1 MTPHVALV
9 LQGLPLLL
17 LGSLPGSTGIMFR
30 VYTVEGWSMTTAES
44 ILALKGQSAVLPCNF
59 TYPSPDYQEVIKAI
73 WLLRQESST
82 VKPIFQCYFSN
93 GSSEKTLQNPCT
105 AGTNQYRLVGNPRK
119 NDLSLEI
126 KNVTDK
132 GSYYCRVELK
142 NRTHAHFQTQHA
154 TDLLVFEPGGVV
166 FETWTLKTS
175 PGWSMTTAVNITGW
189 RGQSAV
195 LPCSFTYPG
204 PAHRGAIKVIWKNP
218 TTIFECQVQN
228 STSGV
233 PQWDSCITGDARYRL
248 VGDPRHNE
256 LSLEVRSLQF
266 TQMGMYRCRVEL
278 VGWSGANWE
287 SELSTEL
294 FVYAP
299 PRILN
304 LTLEGNNTVVCEAEG
319 HPKPNITWTGPNF
332 SQLPTKPLPGLYTV
346 QSKILVKENRTYT
359 CRAENEYGVDQRSLS
374 LGEEENAAGEQVNL
388 PLVVVI
394 PVLLLLV
401 LLLVLAVLGWKRRD
415 LLCKTSPI
423 RKPSDVTTLTLREV
437 HQSAPK
443 PESEYANIG
452 SLSTEKQNFNTKE
465 TTAANQDMC
474 TYADIAFNNKPKQGA
489 HEQVSTGPRQQE
501 DVTYAVVAIQK
512 DTQIRPS

>member
-294 FVYAP
+294 FVY
-299 PRILN
+299 
-304 LTLEGNNTVVCEAEG
+304 
-319 HPKPNITWTGPNF
+319 
-332 SQLPTKPLPGLYTV
+332 
-346 QSKILVKENRTYT
+346 
-359 CRAENEYGVDQRSLS
+359 
-374 LGEEENAAGEQVNL
+374 
-388 PLVVVI
+388 
-394 PVLLLLV
+394 
-401 LLLVLAVLGWKRRD
+401 D